1 MKRKL
6 LPRVLS
12 VLLAFSMVTPAFAT
26 AVAEIEYAD
35 SSKENTSYNKEQFDN
50 REYAQ
55 ALEDNTGS
63 TLRLLD
69 NIETTGP
76 VDMRGDNQT
85 LDLNG
90 FTLTVNAGAGNN
102 PNSISAVEFH
112 GTPGGS
118 TATIKDGSIVL
129 NAPNATEDKTVSAVD
144 VPFLLTLEGV
154 DISGTENTN
163 FDSAISG
170 ACPIVTATDST
181 IDAGES
187 TVISSYVDPN
197 YEALE
202 KELSELGMK
211 PVNVVSGQVTGE
223 LGDLV
228 GKAQDS
234 TDHVEPSDKN
244 MVVVSPD
251 TAAVVQGED
260 GKYHTFSDLNK
271 AVEKSGDQPVT
282 VLKTDDVAN
291 LDIKA
296 DTTLNLVAGKDVEGL
311 DKAIEDALAKSPNS
325 AAYVKGDDGKYHT
338 YGDLSKAVEASKGA
352 PVVVTDENALAD
364 LKVAVG
370 DKLNLVDA
378 SGNKLNDKVNLG
390 SDLILNA
397 DGTVAARPIV
407 RPDPGTWEPIGPI
420 EPIGPSEV
428 EIDDPDTPLAGFPID
443 LKPEDKL
450 TRGMLVSILHWM
462 DEAPAA
468 ELASFIDVAADSD
481 YAEAIGWASANGIAN
496 GVGGNK
502 FAPEDGVTRGQ
513 LVTMLNRYAKYV
525 GSDVT
530 AELNGDAN
538 EIVTWAVAEEIIND
552 FFARLYA

>member
-407 RPDPGTWEPIGPI
+407 RPVDPIDPFEPIGPI
-420 EPIGPSEV
+420 EV

>member
-1 MKRKL
+1 MKRKF

-12 VLLAFSMVTPAFAT
+12 VFLAFSMISPAFAA
-26 AVAEIEYAD
+26 AVAEVEHADTNKIEY
-35 SSKENTSYNKEQFDN
+35 NQEQFDN
-50 REYAQ
+50 KDYVQ
-55 ALEDNTGS
+55 ALENNPGS

-69 NIETTGP
+69 NVETTGP
-76 VDMRGDNQT
+76 VDMAGDNQT

-90 FTLTVNAGAGNN
+90 FTLTVNAGEGRE
-102 PNSISAVEFH
+102 PKITTAVEFR

-129 NAPNATEDKTVSAVD
+129 NAPNAEEDKTVSAVD
-144 VPFLLTLEGV
+144 APFFLNLEGV
-154 DISGTENTN
+154 DISGTEGTN

-170 ACPIVTATDST
+170 AIPIVNVTDST
-181 IDAGES
+181 IDAGS
-187 TVISSYVDPN
+187 GNIIQSILDDGVYDNI
-197 YEALE
+197 E
-202 KELSELGMK
+202 KELGAK

-282 VLKTDDVAN
+282 VLKADDVAN

>member
-170 ACPIVTATDST
+170 AYPIVTATDST

-187 TVISSYVDPN
+187 TVISSYMDPN
-197 YEALE
+197 YEVLE
-202 KELSELGMK
+202 EVLNELGMK
-211 PVNVVSGQVTGE
+211 PLNVVSGQVTGE

-234 TDHVEPSDKN
+234 TDHVVPSDKN

-282 VLKTDDVAN
+282 VLKADDVAN

-296 DTTLNLVAGKDVEGL
+296 DTTLNLVPGKDVEGL

-407 RPDPGTWEPIGPI
+407 RPVDPIDPFEPIGPI
-420 EPIGPSEV
+420 EV
-428 EIDDPDTPLAGFPID
+428 EIDDPDTPLAGFPIT
-443 LKPEDKL
+443 LAPTDKL
-450 TRGMLVSILHWM
+450 TRGMLAYILHWM